1 MNDLTHPDYDSAR
14 KWITIARSHKRE
26 WSDIYYACKKNDE
39 ELQMF
44 LESQEMNS
52 FWVKMTCEEWKQI
65 VTSQK
70 NAEENTQRLEVLQG
84 HAMIMDEGQDNN
96 VNVPTDPHSSWQLYR
111 KKLLDNGI
119 KEDNVNTIERVT
131 LKILRRLSSDT
142 TNMKPVKGLV
152 IGNVQSGKTA
162 NMAALMAMAADWG
175 WNMFIVL
182 SGTIENLRQ
191 QTQRRLLSDLNQPGN
206 ISWIGLEHLQKKAL
220 LGQRLQDLHIEN
232 DRHERYFNVCLKN
245 SARLKKMIQWL
256 QSDVNKQK
264 KLKILVIDDEADQ
277 AGINTADVSKDERR
291 KINAL
296 ICNLVNGNNE
306 KGEHISSKYQA
317 MNYIGYTA
325 TPYANILNECS
336 DESLY
341 PKNFITTLKVSN
353 EYFGPQQIFGID
365 GNVNMV
371 QSTEGEEPFVYPGL
385 DIVREV
391 CDDDL
396 DEVKLIH
403 DGEGYCIPESLENA
417 LLWFMCSVACMRY
430 QGYKKPISMLVH
442 TSQKTDHHENVSE
455 AIKQWIR
462 SHDTEWIINRCSI
475 LWVEEKSRFTLK
487 KFREQYANY
496 GIPDSEIND
505 YPEFSE
511 IQDNIYELLE
521 TEISNIKLADDD
533 ELTYHSGIHLCV
545 DNCKNNDVKDDMYVR
560 LAYPEPDKMPVP
572 APAFIVVGGATL
584 SRGLTIEGLIS
595 TFFLRSVGQA
605 DTLMQMG
612 RWFGYRRKYELLPRL
627 WVTDKTR
634 KQFEFLSSLDQELR
648 DEIFEMDLMGKSP
661 EFYGPKVKNTPKLSF
676 IRITAKNRMQC
687 AKITDVDYSGSFNQ
701 TYIFE
706 NRIDVLESN
715 LKLVT
720 DFINGL
726 GKPEAHKEINK
737 HAAANMIWRNIGFD
751 TVKKLLSQYKYHPRL
766 SVFNNMNAVIKW
778 LDKITSEG
786 KLNNWNV
793 ICCGSTKSTNI
804 YKTDAGSVGK
814 VKRTRKGL
822 ISYPEEEGDIINIGV
837 LSAPKDLISD
847 IDLDGQ
853 PSDIAD
859 RINKFEAKDSKK
871 LRMDAGLSE
880 TPQLLIYIVDKNS
893 ESNSD
898 SRKPLNA
905 VCDIAGLCI
914 NIPGSKRGSNYAA
927 TISIHID
934 KNDIFDGET
943 DLEGNDEN

>member
-1 MNDLTHPDYDSAR
+1 MNDITLPDYDEAR
-14 KWITIARSHKRE
+14 KWITRARALKKD
-26 WSDIYYACKKNDE
+26 WDDIYYACRKNDE
-39 ELQMF
+39 ELKLF
-44 LESQEMNS
+44 LESQELNS
-52 FWVKMTCEEWKQI
+52 FWIKISCEEWKQI

-70 NAEENTQRLEVLQG
+70 NAEENTQRLEMLQG

-96 VNVPTDPHSSWQLYR
+96 VHIPSDPHSSWQLYR
-111 KKLLDNGI
+111 KKLLDQGF
-119 KEDNVNTIERVT
+119 KEEAVNTIERVT

-264 KLKILVIDDEADQ
+264 MLKILVIDDEADQ
-277 AGINTADVSKDERR
+277 AGINTADINKNERR
-291 KINAL
+291 KINDL

-306 KGEHISSKYQA
+306 KGEHITAKYRA

-325 TPYANILNECS
+325 TPYANILNESS

-365 GNVNMV
+365 GNVNSV
-371 QSTEGEEPFVYPGL
+371 QSSDDEEPFVYPGL

-391 CDDDL
+391 SDNDL

-403 DGEGYCIPESLENA
+403 DGECLCIPESLENS
-417 LLWFMCSVACMRY
+417 LLWFICSVACMRY

-455 AIKQWIR
+455 AIKQWIKT
-462 SHDTEWIINRCSI
+462 HDIEWITEKCRV
-475 LWVEEKSRFTLK
+475 LWNEEKSVFTLK

-511 IQDNIYELLE
+511 IKDNIYELLK

-545 DNCKNNDVKDDMYVR
+545 DNCKNNDIKDDMYVR

-584 SRGLTIEGLIS
+584 SRGLTIEGLVS

-627 WVTDKTR
+627 WVTNKTR
-634 KQFEFLSSLDQELR
+634 QQFEFLSALDQELR

-676 IRITAKNRMQC
+676 IRITAKNRMQS
-687 AKITDVDYSGSFNQ
+687 AKATDVDYSGSFNQ

-706 NRIDVLESN
+706 NNINVLESN

-726 GKPEAHKEINK
+726 GKPEEHKEINK
-737 HAAANMIWRNIGFD
+737 HAVANIIWRNISFD
-751 TVKKLLSQYKYHPRL
+751 KVKMLLAQYKYHPRL
-766 SVFNNMNAVIKW
+766 SVFNNISAVISW

-786 KLNNWNV
+786 KLNKWNV
-793 ICCGSTKSTNI
+793 ICCGSTQNTNI
-804 YKTDAGSVGK
+804 YKTSAGFVGK
-814 VKRTRKGL
+814 VKRTRKGGV
-822 ISYPEEEGDIINIGV
+822 SYPEEEGDIINIGV

-847 IDLDGQ
+847 IDLEGK
-853 PSDIAD
+853 SADIAD
-859 RINKFEAKDSKK
+859 RINNFKAKDSKK
-871 LRMDAGLSE
+871 LRIDAGLSE
-880 TPQLLIYIVDKNS
+880 TPQLLIYIVDKDSENNS
-893 ESNSD
+893 E

-905 VCDIAGLCI
+905 VCDVAGLCI

-927 TISIHID
+927 TISIHIE
-934 KNDIFDGET
+934 KNGLFDGET
-943 DLEGNDEN
+943 DLEGNDED